1 MCFRYLS
8 QHRGDSMVDGYL
20 GELTTEERMLLHLH
34 DHVLPEG
41 EWEAPLSLTQAGI
54 SAAVHV
60 QRKHVPRTL
69 KRLENNGFLISSK
82 RHIPGA
88 KQRRIV
94 YGLTSEGRNR
104 ASLLRNK
111 ILSREVKNEGTS
123 IKISELRK
131 GGQLTLDLLSHIDE
145 AMVFHKNPVISPVSN
160 PDGVASLD
168 AQAGE
173 QLVRRLFARA
183 WEDGKITKDEQQL
196 ISEVVEFLGM
206 HPERVRRLSDESRRS
221 QKAPPP
227 EEIYLDMLKQ
237 ALVDGE
243 LVEDEIALLETVRVA
258 FGIDQLAHQRLLKVA
273 IEEPELAPNIKTYR
287 ATLETA
293 LADGIITADEDAM
306 LQTLQQ
312 TLNISQLQ
320 HAEIL
325 AELRDSIK

>member
-8 QHRGDSMVDGYL
+8 QHRGDSVVDGYL

-69 KRLENNGFLISSK
+69 KRLEGNGFLISSK

-160 PDGVASLD
+160 PNGVASLD

-273 IEEPELAPNIKTYR
+273 IEEPESAPNIKTYR

-293 LADGIITADEDAM
+293 LADGIITADKDPM